1 LRIAF
6 GIFSSIGGP
15 ASLSLIRDMFPV
27 DKRSIANA
35 IYSTSGYFGMAAS
48 SLSGLLIEA
57 KGWRIDYMVAGVI
70 GMGAGLAGYIAIEQ
84 PRRGAFDK

>member
-27 DKRSIANA
+27 EKRSIANA
-35 IYSTSGYFGMAAS
+35 IYSTSAYFGMAAS
-48 SLSGLLIEA
+48 SLSGLLIESN
-57 KGWRIDYMVAGVI
+57 GWRFDYMVAGVI
-70 GMGAGLAGYIAIEQ
+70 GLCTGATGYFAI
-84 PRRGAFDK
+84 